1 MKMPMKDAIA
11 PLRFASL
18 LQRFRRSNDIA
29 ETVAKARFLRRA
41 HAERPNVG
49 TRSLSSGRPKAGPVG
64 FAHPP
69 LLTLAGLVVPALL
82 VPGAARTQTPGAEE
96 ARLIEFGKE
105 IFKSKAVCQ
114 YCHKWD
120 ASGDQGYGGNALSL
134 RATQLTPEQL
144 TEVVK
149 CGRPGTGMPYH
160 DRFAYTDK
168 RCYGFTR
175 EQMGKDMPPAGNDFL
190 SNREVEA
197 VVKYLFAK
205 DVGKGPSTYDDCVDF
220 WGKDTKQCDPM
231 KPK

>member
-64 FAHPP
+64 FAHPT

-134 RATQLTPEQL
+134 RATLLTAEQL

-168 RCYGFTR
+168 RCYGYTR
-175 EQMGKDMPPAGNDFL
+175 EQMGNDMPPAGNDFL
-190 SNREVEA
+190 SNREIEA

-205 DVGKGPSTYDDCVDF
+205 DVGKGPATYEDCVDF

-231 KPK
+231 KK